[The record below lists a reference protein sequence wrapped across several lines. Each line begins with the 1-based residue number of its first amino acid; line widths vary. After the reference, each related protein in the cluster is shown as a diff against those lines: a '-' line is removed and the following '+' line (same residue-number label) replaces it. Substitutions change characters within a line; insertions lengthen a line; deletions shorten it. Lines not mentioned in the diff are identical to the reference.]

1 MERTNSSLTKNE
13 ISAFWRLR
21 RRAMPEE
28 HLKEATALKATKI
41 QTHAVHVHTVPHF
54 DSVRDFQSAIS
65 FLIRLWQNVLCKI
78 CNGDHSS
85 IHRMMVWL
93 NGWWTDRCFIGYSS
107 SWETKTRSSR
117 WISTAH
123 RKQPELVRTFTT
135 NSNAILLLLL
145 LHELKFILLKKPL
158 NKKSHKK
165 HCSKHSHLLLNKCFW
180 KKM

>member
-13 ISAFWRLR
+13 ISAFWLLR

-145 LHELKFILLKKPL
+145 LLHELKFILLKKTTQQEKPQEA
-158 NKKSHKK
+158 
-165 HCSKHSHLLLNKCFW
+165 LL
-180 KKM
+180 

>member
-28 HLKEATALKATKI
+28 HLKEATALKATKT

-65 FLIRLWQNVLCKI
+65 FLIILWQNVLCKN
-78 CNGDHSS
+78 CNADHSS

-93 NGWWTDRCFIGYSS
+93 NGWWTDGCFIGYSGA
-107 SWETKTRSSR
+107 WETKTRSSR

-145 LHELKFILLKKPL
+145 LLELKFILLKKTL

-165 HCSKHSHLLLNKCFW
+165 HCSKHSHLLLNKFFL